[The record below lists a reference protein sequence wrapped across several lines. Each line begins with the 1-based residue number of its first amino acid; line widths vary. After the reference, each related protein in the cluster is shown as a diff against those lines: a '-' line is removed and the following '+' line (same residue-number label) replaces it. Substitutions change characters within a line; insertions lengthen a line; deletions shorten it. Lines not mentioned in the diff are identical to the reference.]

1 MMKRIIIYMAVL
13 NLFLYSGSAC
23 SQVTENDPL
32 VLGTFKITKVVD
44 GDTFKF
50 ENLDGS
56 SRLLGID
63 TEETFKTDDAAK
75 KTEEISANW
84 DEYYKFE
91 KGDNKMPVKT
101 NSPLGYEAMIWAQE
115 YLKDVENAR
124 LELEDENR
132 SLDIF
137 GRHLV
142 YMFIQKDGKEI
153 NYNVES
159 VRQGYSPYF
168 NKYGNS
174 KKYHSEFL
182 EAQNYAR
189 ENKLGIWD
197 PAKKHYPDYEERIE
211 WWNKRAE
218 QLEAFEKKYAD
229 NEIYFNLSDESD
241 FKRLS
246 ENVGKEII
254 VFGNISDILTK
265 KFPYL
270 LRIPR
275 TKEETFELVVFED
288 NADLLT
294 EMDIDSKKE
303 YYTYIKGTLGVYKGK
318 YQIELKTPD
327 QIWIE

>member
-1 MMKRIIIYMAVL
+1 MKKNIL
-13 NLFLYSGSAC
+13 LYLSALYFFIFSGYSF
-23 SQVTENDPL
+23 SQISENNSL
-32 VLGTFKITKVVD
+32 ILGTFKITKVID

-63 TEETFKTDDAAK
+63 TEETFKTDDAAA
-75 KTEEISANW
+75 KTDEISAKW
-84 DEYYKFE
+84 DEYYRLE
-91 KGDNKMPVKT
+91 KGENKMPVKT
-101 NSPLGYEAMIWAQE
+101 NSPLGYEAMIWAKE
-115 YLKDVENAR
+115 FLKDVENAR

-132 SLDIF
+132 AMDIF

-142 YMFIQKDGKEI
+142 YMFVQKDGKEI
-153 NYNVES
+153 NYNVEC
-159 VRQGYSPYF
+159 VRLGYSPYF

-174 KKYHSEFL
+174 KKYHQDFIA
-182 EAQNYAR
+182 AQEYAR
-189 ENKLGIWD
+189 NNKLGIWD
-197 PAKKHYPDYEERIE
+197 PDKKHYPDYEERIN

-218 QLEAFEKKYAD
+218 QLENFEKKYSD
-229 NEIYFNLSDESD
+229 NENYFNLSDESD

-246 ENVGKEII
+246 ENVGNEII
-254 VFGNISDILTK
+254 VFGNISDVLTK

-275 TKEETFELVVFED
+275 TKEDTFELVIFED
-288 NADLLT
+288 NANLLN
-294 EMDIDSKKE
+294 EMEIDNKKE

-318 YQIELKTPD
+318 YQIELKDKD